1 MDNVYDT
8 HKVKL
13 NQFTQYPFFP
23 WFFRQLW
30 ISWFVRI
37 TNSLFWNIFEWE
49 NGDTRYKQNRM
60 DKNSL
65 KKELFKACLDFVEQR
80 AATVNEIMA
89 SNQKSLESET
99 KSSAGDKHETGR
111 AMLQLEMEKA
121 SQQLLFVEQMKD
133 ILRKIDIEDRSNS
146 AIQGSL
152 VITTSGKYFLA
163 IGLGTVNIGSE

>member
-1 MDNVYDT
+1 
-8 HKVKL
+8 
-13 NQFTQYPFFP
+13 
-23 WFFRQLW
+23 
-30 ISWFVRI
+30 
-37 TNSLFWNIFEWE
+37 
-49 NGDTRYKQNRM
+49 M

-163 IGLGTVNIGSE
+163 IGLGTVNIGSEQFYVVSLSSPIGAVLRGKKAGDSVLFNGTKIQIEQIY